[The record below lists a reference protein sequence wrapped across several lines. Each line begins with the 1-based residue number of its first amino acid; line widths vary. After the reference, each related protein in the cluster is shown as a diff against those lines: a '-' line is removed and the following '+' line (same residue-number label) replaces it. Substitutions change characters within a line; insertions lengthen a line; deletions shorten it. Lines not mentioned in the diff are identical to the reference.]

1 MTIEIFKNKQV
12 FLSLMVEEHKFAEI
26 RVFINELLK
35 GGQVILKQQIIDL
48 ARNEG
53 LDEDEVKAAL
63 KHFIKEGLLVEID
76 KDSVQ
81 VPV

>member
-1 MTIEIFKNKQV
+1 M
-12 FLSLMVEEHKFAEI
+12 EEHQYGEVRKI
-26 RVFINELLK
+26 INALLK
-35 GGQVILKQQIIDL
+35 SGQVIPKQQIIDL

-53 LDEDEVKAAL
+53 IEEIEVIKAL
-63 KHFIKEGLLVEID
+63 KHFIKEGTLIKIG

>member
-1 MTIEIFKNKQV
+1 MT
-12 FLSLMVEEHKFAEI
+12 EHEFAE
-26 RVFINELLK
+26 VKALINELLK
-35 GGQVILKQQIIDL
+35 SGQVIPKKQIVDL

-53 LDEDEVKAAL
+53 LDEEDVKAAL
-63 KHFIKEGLLVEID
+63 KHFIQEGTLVEID

>member
-1 MTIEIFKNKQV
+1 MT
-12 FLSLMVEEHKFAEI
+12 EHQYGEVRK
-26 RVFINELLK
+26 VINALLK
-35 GGQVILKQQIIDL
+35 SGQVIPKQQIIDL

-53 LDEDEVKAAL
+53 IDEEIIVKAL
-63 KHFIKEGLLVEID
+63 KHFIKEGTLIKIG